1 MSDDREKKSW
11 KEIDQMRDRG
21 LSPKAPKKLSANEA
35 RAQKLASKA
44 ARSELDKL
52 FSPKGLS
59 PERARQFD
67 AMMAL
72 RGKPG
77 FYEKMTEFFNANG
90 CPRDWDLQL
99 LFLDHRDSRI
109 VIEVLKELH
118 KTAPLEKLEKQDFLA
133 QKLRVM
139 AVSTFD
145 SDLIKEIES
154 LQKALLRK

>member
-11 KEIDQMRDRG
+11 REIDQMRDRG
-21 LSPKAPKKLSANEA
+21 LGPKSPKKVSASEA
-35 RAQKLASKA
+35 RAQKLESKA
-44 ARSELDKL
+44 ARAELDKL
-52 FSPKGLS
+52 FGPKGLS
-59 PERARQFD
+59 KEKAQQLEE
-67 AMMAL
+67 MMAL
-72 RGKPG
+72 RGKPA
-77 FYEKMTEFFNANG
+77 FYEKMTEFYQTNG

-109 VIEVLKELH
+109 AIEVLKELH
-118 KTAPLEKLEKQDFLA
+118 KTAPLEKLERQDFLA

>member
-11 KEIDQMRDRG
+11 REIDQMRDRG
-21 LSPKAPKKLSANEA
+21 LGPKSPKKVSAAEA
-35 RAQKLASKA
+35 RAQKMASKS

-52 FSPKGLS
+52 FGPKGLS
-59 PERARQFD
+59 AEKARQLED
-67 AMMAL
+67 IMAV
-72 RGKPG
+72 RGKPA
-77 FYEKMTEFFNANG
+77 FYEKLTGFFQAYG

-109 VIEVLKELH
+109 VIEVLREMQ

-145 SDLIKEIES
+145 SDLVKEIES
-154 LQKALLRK
+154 LQRALLRK